1 VAEAA
6 RQEATTRSIEL
17 KYGEEE
23 RRRLAASDTSM
34 ARAEFS
40 DRA

>member
-1 VAEAA
+1 VAEDA
-6 RQEATTRSIEL
+6 RQRETTKRMEL

-23 RRRLAASDTSM
+23 RRRLAASATSM

-40 DRA
+40 GRA